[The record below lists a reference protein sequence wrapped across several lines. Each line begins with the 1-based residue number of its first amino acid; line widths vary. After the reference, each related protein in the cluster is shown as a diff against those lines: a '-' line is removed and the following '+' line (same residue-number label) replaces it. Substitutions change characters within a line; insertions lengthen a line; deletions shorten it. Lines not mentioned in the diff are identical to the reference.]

1 MWPFKKP
8 KPYIKIGAQRI
19 EVVPLSL
26 QNATALILLM
36 APYWPILDEHL
47 PNLEQALINKDRPLL
62 TGIFMVLRDEMRK
75 TPGDITKAVALL
87 TGLDAEWVAR
97 NATAAEVVEA
107 LPVLDRVHDLGRLW
121 GLLKRG
127 SFYLGRSDGN
137 AKN

>member
-1 MWPFKKP
+1 MIWPFRNRQTH
-8 KPYIKIGAQRI
+8 IKIGGQSV

-47 PNLEQALINKDRPLL
+47 PSLEHAMINKDRPLL
-62 TGIFMVLRDEMRK
+62 VGIFMVLRDKMRE

-87 TGLDAEWVAR
+87 AGLDAECVAR
-97 NATAAEVVEA
+97 KATAAEVVEA

-121 GLLKRG
+121 RVLRAG
-127 SFYLGRSDGN
+127 SFYLGRDGGE
-137 AKN
+137 

>member
-8 KPYIKIGAQRI
+8 KPFIKIGGQRVEI
-19 EVVPLSL
+19 VSLSL

-62 TGIFMVLRDEMRK
+62 VGIFMVLREEMRK
-75 TPGDITKAVALL
+75 APGDITKAVALL
-87 TGLDAEWVAR
+87 AGLDAEWVAR
-97 NATAAEVVEA
+97 NATAAEVIEA

-121 GLLKRG
+121 GLLRAG
-127 SFYLGRSDGN
+127 SVYLGKGEGEGE
-137 AKN
+137 